1 MEQLTYA
8 LYKGLQRPL
17 IFKFFKGKYIYWAL
31 GTLVAG
37 IITGGIISAVV
48 SAFAGLASLLG
59 VSLPLLFYTISKQKQ
74 GLHSKAKDTAIYMI
88 APKHRIRT
96 YCRLP
101 LF

>member
-31 GTLVAG
+31 GSLVAG
-37 IITGGIISAVV
+37 IIIGGIISAVV
-48 SAFAGLASLLG
+48 SAFAGLACLLG

-96 YCRLP
+96 YGTKKDV
-101 LF
+101 

>member
-31 GTLVAG
+31 GSLVAG
-37 IITGGIISAVV
+37 IITGGIISAVA

-59 VSLPLLFYTISKQKQ
+59 VSLPLLLYTMSKQKK

-96 YCRLP
+96 YEHEKD
-101 LF
+101 F

>member
-31 GTLVAG
+31 GALVAG
-37 IITGGIISAVV
+37 ITTGGIISAVV

-88 APKHRIRT
+88 APKHRIRNYGT
-96 YCRLP
+96 QKDV
-101 LF
+101 